1 MAAGLFA
8 AGSDVEPV
16 RGLAMR
22 QTYAWRSL
30 LLAGLLAFA
39 GATIILQIVRIQNS
53 PEAAVF
59 RAQAA
64 EYASIL
70 QTYYPQRG
78 EVYDRDGHLLAGNQ
92 IVYEIGV
99 QLSDA
104 HDKHAIAL
112 AVGAELGLNP
122 DDLYNQMANPPQGL
136 EYLVLAD
143 YVDADKAAALQK
155 LQEATAAQ
163 TASGQISSLAG
174 LHFRSHP
181 QRSYPEGSLASN
193 VLGFVSREGRGY
205 FGVEEK
211 YNTLLAGN
219 PIQVWVPTDPNK
231 AVDIPRVPDGTTLVL
246 TINRDLQ
253 ASVEQILDDSL
264 TKYGAQ
270 HGTIVVMD
278 PRNGEI
284 LALASSPRMDP
295 AQFWNYGTIYKNAS
309 EFDRAVSMPYEPGS
323 VLKILTMAAALDTG
337 TVTPNTPFLDT
348 GAIMVG
354 GATIRNWDD
363 AAWGQQ
369 DMIGCL
375 QHSLNVCLAWVST
388 KMGAQNFYGYMN
400 RFGLGHLTGIDLAGE
415 AAGRLKMPGDGD
427 WYPVDLATNAFGQG
441 ISVTPIQM
449 LTAASA
455 ISGDGRMVT
464 PHVLYAMVRDGRQY
478 SVPAQFA
485 GSPITADT
493 AHTLSQMLAIS
504 LENESSNAMVPG
516 YRVAGKTGTAQIPGD
531 FGYEAGVTNASF
543 IGWGPVDKPEFM
555 IYVWLERPSAS
566 IWGSETAAPVFS
578 EVAQKAVV
586 ILNIPPDSIRNQIA
600 KP

>member
-1 MAAGLFA
+1 
-8 AGSDVEPV
+8 
-16 RGLAMR
+16 MR
-22 QTYAWRSL
+22 QSYAWRSL
-30 LLAGLLAFA
+30 LLAGLLAFI
-39 GATIILQIVRIQNS
+39 GVSIVMQIVRIQNS
-53 PEAAVF
+53 TEAQTF
-59 RAQAA
+59 RDQLAANAQM
-64 EYASIL
+64 L
-70 QTYYPQRG
+70 QTFYPERG
-78 EVYDRDGHLLAGNQ
+78 EIYDREGHLLAGNKT
-92 IVYEIGV
+92 VYEIGV
-99 QLSDA
+99 QLRDA
-104 HDKHAIAL
+104 YDKHAIAL
-112 AVGAELGLNP
+112 AVGSELGL
-122 DDLYNQMANPPQGL
+122 DADKLYGQMAAPPDGL
-136 EYLVLAD
+136 QYLVLAD
-143 YVDADKAAALQK
+143 YVDASKAAALQ
-155 LQEATAAQ
+155 QIQINDDAQ
-163 TASGQISSLAG
+163 APSGQVGSLTG
-174 LHFRSHP
+174 LYFRPHP

-205 FGVEEK
+205 FGIEEK

-219 PIQVWVPTDPNK
+219 PVRAWVPTDPHK

-253 ASVEQILDDSL
+253 ASVEQILDESL

-278 PRNGEI
+278 PHTGEV

-295 AQFWNYGTIYKNAS
+295 AQFWNYGSIYHNAS

-337 TVTPNTPFLDT
+337 TVAPHTPFLDT

-388 KMGAQNFYGYMN
+388 QVGAQNFYGYMN

-415 AAGRLKMPGDGD
+415 AAGRLKVPGDGD

-441 ISVTPIQM
+441 VSVTPIQM
-449 LTAASA
+449 VMAASA
-455 ISGDGRMVT
+455 IAGDGRMVI

-478 SVPAQFA
+478 SVPPQYA
-485 GSPITADT
+485 GSPISTAT
-493 AHTLSQMLAIS
+493 AQTLSQMLAIS
-504 LENESSNAMVPG
+504 LEQESSNALVPG
-516 YRVAGKTGTAQIPGD
+516 YRIAGKTGTAQIPGN
-531 FGYEAGVTNASF
+531 FGYEYGVTNASF
-543 IGWGPVDKPEFM
+543 IGWGPVDDPKFM
-555 IYVWLERPSAS
+555 VYVWLERPSAS
-566 IWGSETAAPVFS
+566 IWGSETAAPVFA
-578 EVAQKAVV
+578 EVAQQTV
-586 ILNIPPDSIRNQIA
+586 IVLNIPPDNIREQIA